1 MTDHPQN
8 APERIYLPI
17 LHKAGSVSWIGHQ
30 RISNKD
36 IEYIRADLVAE
47 HKELIHD
54 LIGLV
59 ESMRIYCYEYKAD
72 QIKKIIER
80 ARRACE

>member
-1 MTDHPQN
+1 MTDLQKN
-8 APERIYLPI
+8 
-17 LHKAGSVSWIGHQ
+17 
-30 RISNKD
+30 
-36 IEYIRADLVAE
+36 IE
-47 HKELIHD
+47 KELIHD

-59 ESMRIYCYEYKAD
+59 ESMRIYCYEYKSD